1 MSKVAVLGHGVVGSG
16 VAELLLRPA
25 GPLTEAILPKAPE
38 LGAVL
43 DIRDFPELS
52 YGHLFVKDFGD
63 IERNPDINIV
73 AETIG
78 GVRAAYD
85 FTRRAL
91 AAGKHVVTSN
101 KELVASHGAE
111 LMTLAAKNNVNY
123 LFEASVGGGI
133 PVIRPLSQCLA
144 ANRIEEVC
152 GILNGTT
159 NYILTG
165 MQTRGLSMLE
175 ALNEAK
181 EKGYAEADPTDDVE
195 GEDAC
200 RKISILASLAFG
212 RHVYPNYVPT
222 RGISYVTQKHMEEA
236 AKAGKSIKLLGR
248 ARILDNGRICI
259 MVEPHVVDSVHP
271 LYNVRGVNNAVVIR
285 GDAVGEVMLY
295 GRGAGK
301 MPTASAV
308 MSDIYRCAAHPSENN
323 FRPWEDTTED
333 ITSEWPETA
342 MFRFSDGSA
351 MRELTIAEG

>member
-1 MSKVAVLGHGVVGSG
+1 MSKVAVLGYGIVGGG
-16 VAELLLRPA
+16 VAELLSRPA
-25 GPLTEAILPKAPE
+25 GPLAGMFLSETPQ
-38 LGAVL
+38 LGAIL
-43 DIRDFPELS
+43 DIREFPDS
-52 YGHLFVKDFGD
+52 PFRDIFVKDFAE

-78 GVRAAYD
+78 GVKIAYE

-91 AAGKHVVTSN
+91 EAGKHVVTSN

-111 LMTLAAKNNVNY
+111 LMALAARKRVNY

-144 ANRIEEVC
+144 ANRIEEVS

-175 ALNEAK
+175 ALDEAK
-181 EKGYAEADPTDDVE
+181 EKGYAEADPTDDIE
-195 GEDAC
+195 GKDAC
-200 RKISILASLAFG
+200 RKIAILASLAFG

-222 RGISYVTQKHMEEA
+222 TGISFISQMHIREA
-236 AKAGKSIKLLGR
+236 AQAQKAIKLVGR
-248 ARILDNGRICI
+248 ARVMPDGRVSVL
-259 MVEPHVVDSVHP
+259 VEPHAVDAEHP
-271 LYNVRGVNNAVVIR
+271 LYNVRGVNNAVLIR

-295 GRGAGK
+295 GRGAGR

-308 MSDIYRCAAHPSENN
+308 MSDIYRCAAHPAENG
-323 FRPWEDTTED
+323 FRGWADTTED
-333 ITSEWPETA
+333 ITAEWPETER
-342 MFRFSDGSA
+342 FRFSDGSG
-351 MRELTIAEG
+351 MRQLTADNG